1 LNRASSRAYLF
12 ASSDREREA
21 PPDPRRSITERFR
34 PEVLSAYIATAASA
48 AASAARAWER
58 VRVGFR
64 RREGEEEYKEVGRGQ
79 RTEDRWSRGES
90 WNGNMQNLEVVFQT
104 LLRVVLGLCLSII
117 FWAHLLG

>member
-1 LNRASSRAYLF
+1 MAKRATILNRASSRAYLF

-64 RREGEEEYKEVGRGQ
+64 RRVGEEEYKEVGRGQ
-79 RTEDRWSRGES
+79 RIGGVVERAGTVICKTWRWFSK
-90 WNGNMQNLEVVFQT
+90 LYY
-104 LLRVVLGLCLSII
+104 VL
-117 FWAHLLG
+117 FWACA